1 MILRQT
7 GVVGSRGSRA
17 ATVVAVLGV
26 SAWAAREFR
35 RSVNSGPRTV
45 SALPKEPSGGSG
57 EPSPDTLDK
66 EQLDQLHAAS
76 LKATDSCFEL
86 KKLCATVLVPAGVLV
101 ATFSDKKLNPA
112 VFVAGFAIIFAFW
125 IADAF
130 SFYYQ
135 RRLRVLMKEIWIR
148 RAARCAEGYRHVQ
161 QVAAVGWF
169 RAAFNSSMVYY
180 LLLALVVGAAL
191 AGYALGL
198 LDVGGVGSG

>member
-1 MILRQT
+1 MANRFRSAT
-7 GVVGSRGSRA
+7 
-17 ATVVAVLGV
+17 TVVAALGV
-26 SAWAAREFR
+26 SAWVAHELRRVPSRASAPVADQLAAE
-35 RSVNSGPRTV
+35 GPT
-45 SALPKEPSGGSG
+45 A
-57 EPSPDTLDK
+57 DTLDK

-112 VFVAGFAIIFAFW
+112 VFVAGLMIIVAFW

-148 RAARCAEGYRHVQ
+148 RADRCPEHYRHVQ
-161 QVAAVGWF
+161 EVAPVGWF

-180 LLLALVVGAAL
+180 LLLAFVVAVAL
-191 AGYALGL
+191 ATYSFGL
-198 LDVGGVGSG
+198 LGAGSA

>member
-1 MILRQT
+1 ML
-7 GVVGSRGSRA
+7 
-17 ATVVAVLGV
+17 AVLGL
-26 SAWAAREFR
+26 SAWAARGLR
-35 RSVNSGPRTV
+35 RSANGGSGPTAARPEKPDRG
-45 SALPKEPSGGSG
+45 AG

-101 ATFSDKKLNPA
+101 ATFSEKKLNPA
-112 VFVAGFAIIFAFW
+112 VFVAGFAIIVAFW

-148 RAARCAEGYRHVQ
+148 RAARCAEDYEHVQ

-180 LLLALVVGAAL
+180 LLLALVVGAAV
-191 AGYALGL
+191 AGYSLGL
-198 LDVGGVGSG
+198 LEVVGVGSG